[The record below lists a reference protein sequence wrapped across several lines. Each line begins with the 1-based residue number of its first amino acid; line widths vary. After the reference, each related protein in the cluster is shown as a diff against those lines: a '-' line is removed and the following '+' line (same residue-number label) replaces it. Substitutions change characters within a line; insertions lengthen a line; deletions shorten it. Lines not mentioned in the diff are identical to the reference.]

1 MKLLK
6 NIPAFWFIVL
16 PISIIIIMLFSI
28 LPGYLESNVTR
39 ITQREISRS
48 LIDISRRVETTI
60 RTLMIN
66 DPAKV
71 TDFHRFLDSLRGD
84 RKTIDGLNQIR
95 QAQIDQLSNALR
107 LISNEES
114 LQPAK
119 SSVIKELW
127 QKYAHRMYEI
137 TLLPSQPELRITI
150 IPAPIVREEMLENS
164 LRLHPER
171 YPLPD
176 EIETLVIA
184 TGRQYRGVVT
194 INQKPY
200 MQVTSPILAGARC
213 MNCHLSSIEGQP
225 MAAMTARAD
234 LTKNRSAVAL
244 LNKRV
249 VMFGA
254 LIILVVLLVV
264 LLVSRFL
271 MAALNGLKHQILRFD
286 EGDTETPIRSN
297 VIREIVSLASGF
309 ERTRIR
315 THGLINNILKN
326 HTSLIFVVDE
336 EGKATRNYSQRV
348 QDLFGK
354 IENKKVNEIIF
365 QPQGKDL
372 SPILEMVFAENPSMS
387 FAEVTA
393 LAPKDLEING
403 EVFKLVFHPVY
414 QAEPQKLAK
423 VLIIGENITALKQ
436 MEADRDAERIQ
447 NQVIIEIV
455 KNPVGFLEF
464 HNRSKR
470 LIESGQTMMK
480 RDDGLLTEIEL
491 IEIRR
496 ILQSI
501 KKSTQSFKIRN
512 LVPPAKEDGSMPL
525 DLMNSTQPI
534 GRKTVNPILSD
545 MLIELEKYYKIYQKY
560 IGDQEQD
567 HLITITQNEAE
578 QLSSRHPELQADT
591 DSWQQRLQLEF
602 IRRKATSI
610 VQETA
615 DQLGK
620 EVTLEVEG
628 EEGRISDK
636 TAKTVSLVLTH
647 LIQNAISHG
656 IEDPMIREDVGKWR
670 QGKISIQVQNKRKNI
685 QIKIQDD
692 GKGIHPEDLIKAA
705 IERGLLVPG
714 TKLDAQRAL
723 NLIFRPGFS
732 TIKKISRTSRRDIGL
747 DTVKSIVNRNKGII
761 TVRSEA
767 GVGTEFIVIIHRDPS

>member
-6 NIPAFWFIVL
+6 NIPTFWFIVL
-16 PISIIIIMLFSI
+16 PITITIMVLFWI

-39 ITQREISRS
+39 ITRREINRS
-48 LIDISRRVETTI
+48 LIDVSRRVETTL

-71 TDFHRFLDSLRGD
+71 KDFHRFLDSLRGD
-84 RKTIDGLNQIR
+84 RKTIDGLNQMG
-95 QAQIDQLSNALR
+95 QARINQLGNALR
-107 LISNEES
+107 LISKEES
-114 LQPAK
+114 LQPVK
-119 SSVIKELW
+119 SSVIKQLW
-127 QKYAHRMYEI
+127 QKYAHRMQKT
-137 TLLPSQPELRITI
+137 TLLPTQPELRITI
-150 IPAPIVREEMLENS
+150 IPAPIVREEMLENGIS
-164 LRLHPER
+164 LHPER
-171 YPLPD
+171 YPLPG

-184 TGRQYRGVVT
+184 TGRQYSGVVT
-194 INQKPY
+194 INQQPY
-200 MQVTSPILAGARC
+200 LQVTSPVLAGAVC
-213 MNCHLSSIEGQP
+213 MSCHLSAIEGQP
-225 MAAMTARAD
+225 LAAITVRAD
-234 LTKNRSAVAL
+234 LAKNRSAIASL
-244 LNKRV
+244 SKRV
-249 VMFGA
+249 FMFGA
-254 LIILVVLLVV
+254 LIILLVLLVV

-271 MAALNGLKHQILRFD
+271 VAALNGLKHQILRFD
-286 EGDTETPIRSN
+286 EGDTETPISSN

-336 EGKATRNYSQRV
+336 QGKASPNYSQRV

-354 IENKKVNEIIF
+354 IENQNINDIIF
-365 QPQGKDL
+365 QPQGRDL
-372 SPILEMVFAENPSMS
+372 TPILEMAFAENTSMS
-387 FAEVTA
+387 FEEVTA
-393 LAPKDLEING
+393 LAPRDLEVNG

-423 VLIIGENITALKQ
+423 VLIIGENITALRQ
-436 MEADRDAERIQ
+436 MEADRDAERAQ
-447 NQVIIEIV
+447 NRVIIKII

-464 HNRSKR
+464 YNESKR
-470 LIESGQTMMK
+470 LIDSGQTMMK

-496 ILQSI
+496 ILNSI
-501 KKSTQSFKIRN
+501 KKSAQPFQIQN
-512 LVPPAKEDGSMPL
+512 LVPLTKDNGDNPL
-525 DLMNSTQPI
+525 DLMNSTQPV

-545 MLIELEKYYKIYQKY
+545 MLIELEKNYEIYQKY
-560 IGDQEQD
+560 VGDKEQKD
-567 HLITITQNEAE
+567 LITITQNEAQ
-578 QLSSRHPELQADT
+578 QLSSRHPDLQTETDT
-591 DSWQQRLQLEF
+591 WQQQLQLEF
-602 IRRKATSI
+602 IRRKATSV

-620 EVTLEVEG
+620 EVTLEVDG
-628 EEGRISDK
+628 EEGRISEQ

-670 QGKISIQVQNKRKNI
+670 QGKISILVQNKRKNI
-685 QIKIQDD
+685 QIRIKDD
-692 GKGIHPEDLIKAA
+692 GKGIHPDDLIKAA

-714 TKLDAQRAL
+714 TKLDPQKAL

-732 TIKKISRTSRRDIGL
+732 TVKKISRTSRRDMGL
-747 DTVKSIVNRNKGII
+747 DTVKSVVNRNKGII